1 MGTDCVALLGTG
13 ETDVAINLKLRITPT
28 DEDILVLA
36 RENPGYQFERSATG
50 ELVVTPTGSDAG
62 RRTAELV
69 AQVAA
74 WNRMTG
80 GGVVFDSSTGFR
92 MPDGSLLSPDAS
104 WVRRDRWGALT
115 PRERAGFA
123 PLCPDVVFEVRSES
137 DRVSDLQA
145 KMRAYLGNGAGL
157 GVLIDPEAR
166 TVSVYRPHREATK
179 LTNPSNLPLDPE
191 LPGFILDLEAI
202 LT

>member
-1 MGTDCVALLGTG
+1 
-13 ETDVAINLKLRITPT
+13 VAINLKLRVIPT
-28 DEDILVLA
+28 DEDILDLT
-36 RENPGYQFERSATG
+36 RENPGYQFERSAAG

-62 RRTAELV
+62 RRTAELI

-123 PLCPDVVFEVRSES
+123 PLCPGVVFEVRSES
-137 DRVSDLQA
+137 DRVPDLQA

-166 TVSVYRPHREATK
+166 TVFVYRPRGEATK
-179 LTNPSNLPLDPE
+179 FTNPSHLPLDPE